1 MNNGEYT
8 NDRIKDYINAWYACK
23 NKISELNKQCEN
35 AKNHVENYMITNNKN
50 KLEYKG
56 IIIKRRKGKRK
67 VIIKKNIPIDIWN
80 RYSNDIEYEI
90 FTISKPKSKINNK

>member
-56 IIIKRRKGKRK
+56 IQSPLRIGMLRGKNSSLK
-67 VIIKKNIPIDIWN
+67 
-80 RYSNDIEYEI
+80 
-90 FTISKPKSKINNK
+90 